1 MKKMKYFSTRN
12 PKIIR
17 TPAEAILEGLAP
29 DGGLFMPAELDAL
42 VFPLADLPN
51 MSVADISVAV
61 LSRLFD
67 DFSEAELRA
76 AVSAAYDTSFPGG
89 DIAPLRKVGDAYVL
103 ELYHG
108 PTCAFKDVALSL
120 LPHLLTA
127 SRTKCGVDDEICIL
141 TATSGDT
148 GSAALSGFADVPG
161 TRIIV
166 FYPEGGVS
174 PAQEKQMVTR
184 EGKNVSVCAVRG
196 NFDDAQSGVKA
207 IFADPPH
214 VPGLR
219 LSSANSINIGR
230 LAPQIAYYFK
240 AYRDLLAEGRI
251 KMGDPVNFVVPT
263 GNFGNILA
271 GYFAKKMGL
280 PVGRLVCASNE
291 NRVLTDFF
299 ETGCYDRRRDFHLTA
314 SPSMDILISSNLE
327 RLLYLFCGAE
337 KTAAWMHD
345 LRESGC
351 YTLPSE
357 ALAALRAEF
366 SAGAANDEETAATIH
381 RVFEKDGY
389 LMDTHTAVAFCV
401 RDKWL
406 ASEEANDAPTVVLS
420 TASPY
425 KFSRSVLRALG
436 EATSADEFAD
446 MQALRTR
453 TGVEIPAPLAC
464 LVGRPVLHRDVC
476 DVSEMPAYVA
486 RRAEEKR

>member
-1 MKKMKYFSTRN
+1 MKYFSTRN
-12 PKIIR
+12 AEILR
-17 TPAEAILEGLAP
+17 SPAEAILQGLAP
-29 DGGLFMPAELDAL
+29 DGGLFMPADMPSLKFPMNEL
-42 VFPLADLPN
+42 PT

-67 DFSEAELRA
+67 DFTEAELRT
-76 AVSAAYDTSFPGG
+76 AVSAAYDNAFPQG
-89 DIAPLRKVGDAYVL
+89 DIAPMKRVGDGYVL

-127 SRTKCGVDDEICIL
+127 ARDKCGVTDEICIL

-148 GSAALSGFADVPG
+148 GSAALSGFADVSG

-184 EGKNVSVCAVRG
+184 EGKNVAVCAVRG
-196 NFDDAQSGVKA
+196 NFDDAQTGVKT
-207 IFADPPH
+207 IFSNPPQ
-214 VPGLR
+214 VEGLR

-240 AYRDLLAEGRI
+240 AYRDLLHEGRI
-251 KMGDPVNFVVPT
+251 AMGDPVNFVVPT

-280 PVGRLVCASNE
+280 PVGRLICASNK

-299 ETGCYDRRRDFHLTA
+299 ESGTYDRRRTFHLTS
-314 SPSMDILISSNLE
+314 SPSMDILVSSNLE
-327 RLLYLFCGAE
+327 RLLYLFSGAE
-337 KTAAWMHD
+337 QTSLWMKS
-345 LRESGC
+345 LKEEGY
-351 YTLPSE
+351 YTLPAE
-357 ALAALRAEF
+357 ALAALRKEF
-366 SAGAANDEETAATIH
+366 SAGTADDEETAATVRRIY
-381 RVFEKDGY
+381 EQEGY
-389 LMDTHTAVAFCV
+389 LMDTHTAVAFAV

-406 ASEEANDAPTVVLS
+406 ASEEANTAPTVVLS

-425 KFSRSVLRALG
+425 KFSRSVLTALG
-436 EATSADEFAD
+436 HTPCDDEFAD
-446 MQALRTR
+446 MQKLARLTS
-453 TGVEIPAPLAC
+453 VPIPAPLAG
-464 LVGRPVLHRDVC
+464 LSDRTVLHTDVV
-476 DVSEMPAYVA
+476 DVAEMPSYVA

>member
-1 MKKMKYFSTRN
+1 MKYFSTRN
-12 PKIIR
+12 SKILR
-17 TPAEAILEGLAP
+17 SPAEAILEGLAL
-29 DGGLFMPAELDAL
+29 DGGLYMPADMSALKFPMEELSKMQ
-42 VFPLADLPN
+42 V
-51 MSVADISVAV
+51 SDISVAV

-67 DFSEAELRA
+67 DFTEEELRS
-76 AVSAAYDTSFPGG
+76 AVSAAYDSAFPQG
-89 DIAPLRKVGDAYVL
+89 DIAPMKRVGDGYVL

-127 SRTKCGVDDEICIL
+127 SREKCGVTDEICIL

-174 PAQEKQMVTR
+174 PAQEKQMTTR

-196 NFDDAQSGVKA
+196 NFDDAQTGVKT
-207 IFADPPH
+207 IFSNPPKIEG
-214 VPGLR
+214 VR

-230 LAPQIAYYFK
+230 LSPQIAYYFK

-251 KMGDPVNFVVPT
+251 TMGDPVNFVVPT

-280 PVGRLVCASNE
+280 PVGRLICASNK

-299 ETGCYDRRRDFHLTA
+299 ETGSYDRRRAFHLTS
-314 SPSMDILISSNLE
+314 SPSMDILVSSNLE

-337 KTAAWMHD
+337 KTAAWMKS
-345 LRESGC
+345 LKEEGC
-351 YTLPSE
+351 YTLPPE
-357 ALAALRAEF
+357 ALAAMRCEF
-366 SAGAANDEETAATIH
+366 SAGTADDEETAATVR
-381 RVFEKDGY
+381 RVYEEEGY
-389 LMDTHTAVAFCV
+389 LMDTHTAVAFAV

-406 ASEEANDAPTVVLS
+406 ASEEANSAPTVVLS

-425 KFSRSVLRALG
+425 KFSRSVLTALG
-436 EATSADEFAD
+436 ETSTADEFAD
-446 MQALRTR
+446 MQKLSDLTS
-453 TGVEIPAPLAC
+453 VPIPAPLAG
-464 LVGRPVLHRDVC
+464 LAGRRVLHTDTV

-486 RRAEEKR
+486 RRAEERK